1 MYDLGGKT
9 AIVTGA
15 GGEHGIGRAIALR
28 LAQEGANVVVT
39 DVTLEGSQGWGGLA
53 TVAMQIDQMGTSS
66 VALQVDIRDA
76 AQVQQMVEDSVERFG
91 RVDILVN
98 NAGAPAGPDRVP
110 IVDLPESEWQ
120 RVQEINA
127 KGTFLCSQA
136 AARHMVSRPGGG
148 RIINLSSSAGRE
160 GIARYGAYCA
170 SKFAII
176 GLTQVMAKEL
186 GEHAI
191 TVNAICPGLTETE
204 RLSGMAEGL
213 RPEGVDMETHR
224 QKLIA
229 DHAAQV
235 PLGRIAQPAD
245 IARTAA
251 FLASEEGGYLSGLAL
266 NVSGGA
272 GLT

>member
-1 MYDLGGKT
+1 
-9 AIVTGA
+9 
-15 GGEHGIGRAIALR
+15 
-28 LAQEGANVVVT
+28 
-39 DVTLEGSQGWGGLA
+39 
-53 TVAMQIDQMGTSS
+53 
-66 VALQVDIRDA
+66 
-76 AQVQQMVEDSVERFG
+76 
-91 RVDILVN
+91 
-98 NAGAPAGPDRVP
+98 
-110 IVDLPESEWQ
+110 
-120 RVQEINA
+120 
-127 KGTFLCSQA
+127 
-136 AARHMVSRPGGG
+136 MVSRPGGG

-272 GLT
+272 WLT

>member
-15 GGEHGIGRAIALR
+15 GGEQGIGRAIALR

-39 DVTLEGSQGWGGLA
+39 DVSLEGRQEWGGLA
-53 TVAMQIDQMGTSS
+53 AVAQQIEEIGTSS
-66 VALQVDIRDA
+66 LALKIDIREA
-76 AQVQQMVEDSVERFG
+76 GQVQQMVKDSVARFG
-91 RVDILVN
+91 RIDILVN

-120 RVQEINA
+120 RVQDINA

-136 AARHMVSRPGGG
+136 VARHMVSRSRGG
-148 RIINLSSSAGRE
+148 RIINISSSAGRE

-176 GLTQVMAKEL
+176 GLTQVLAKEL

-204 RLSGMAEGL
+204 RLSGMAEAL

-224 QKLIA
+224 QKLMD

-272 GLT
+272 WLT